1 MYIYKRRIISSID
14 FVNPKRKKYIYTV
27 PGESLILI
35 MAEKKKGSEKSLDYA
50 LLQKLIVG
58 IGEVSEITG
67 VPIRKL
73 RYWEEKE
80 IIRST
85 TDQSG
90 KTRRYDI
97 ENIKKIIMIS
107 ELLEEGYTLDAAAV
121 KVEKRLIKIDS
132 LLLRFIEEK

>member
-1 MYIYKRRIISSID
+1 
-14 FVNPKRKKYIYTV
+14 
-27 PGESLILI
+27 
-35 MAEKKKGSEKSLDYA
+35 MADSNKNRDHALDYA
-50 LLQKLIVG
+50 LMEKLIVG

-73 RYWEEKE
+73 RYWEDKQ

-85 TDQSG
+85 TDQGG

-107 ELLEEGYTLDAAAV
+107 ELIEEGYTLDAAAE
-121 KVEKRLIKIDS
+121 KVENRLIKIES
-132 LLLRFIEEK
+132 LLARFLTGDKQNET